1 MKNYL
6 IHKFIQNS
14 ENVKD
19 EKVRLSYGTLS
30 SFVGMFC
37 NILLFIM
44 KIIVGFFSHS
54 LSIVSDALNNLT
66 DLVNNIITLFA
77 YRIASKPADKEHPF
91 GHGRMEYIIAFVIE
105 IIMVVV
111 TFEILISAIK
121 RLTNPIPL
129 NMHPTYLIVLILSIL
144 IKLWMYSF
152 NRFIGEKIN
161 HYPIQAVAIDSRN
174 DAIMTTITLISLIFA
189 QFLPTL
195 PIDSILSILLS
206 CWILYAVFKM
216 LKEVVDKLLGNPVN
230 LPVQKEIEEHIKKT
244 KDILGV
250 HDFLLHDYGPSR
262 QIASIHVEMPSSLSL
277 EEAHQTID
285 QIEKEVLENYGIQ
298 LTIHIDP
305 IKNTDETIQLKE
317 QLKDILKEKSPL
329 LSFHDFQVH
338 EGICQFD
345 LLVPDELNLSN
356 EELYEYIQ
364 EKMKPYKCDITFDH
378 QYISERVSS

>member
-54 LSIVSDALNNLT
+54 LSIVSDAINNLT

-77 YRIASKPADKEHPF
+77 YHIASKPADKEHPF

-129 NMHPTYLIVLILSIL
+129 NVHPTYLIVLMLSIL

-174 DAIMTTITLISLIFA
+174 DAIMTTITLI
-189 QFLPTL
+189 
-195 PIDSILSILLS
+195 
-206 CWILYAVFKM
+206 
-216 LKEVVDKLLGNPVN
+216 
-230 LPVQKEIEEHIKKT
+230 
-244 KDILGV
+244 
-250 HDFLLHDYGPSR
+250 
-262 QIASIHVEMPSSLSL
+262 
-277 EEAHQTID
+277 
-285 QIEKEVLENYGIQ
+285 
-298 LTIHIDP
+298 
-305 IKNTDETIQLKE
+305 
-317 QLKDILKEKSPL
+317 
-329 LSFHDFQVH
+329 
-338 EGICQFD
+338 
-345 LLVPDELNLSN
+345 
-356 EELYEYIQ
+356 
-364 EKMKPYKCDITFDH
+364 
-378 QYISERVSS
+378 